1 MQGKDDENDL
11 GKRAQDVSH
20 LSFAYHLHIRDWGF
34 LGGTSSKES
43 PANAGDTRGMG
54 LIPRSGRSPGEES
67 GNPLQ
72 YCCLENPMER
82 GAWQATAHGDT
93 KELDMTEQLN
103 THTHIRD

>member
-1 MQGKDDENDL
+1 
-11 GKRAQDVSH
+11 
-20 LSFAYHLHIRDWGF
+20 
-34 LGGTSSKES
+34 
-43 PANAGDTRGMG
+43 MG

-72 YCCLENPMER
+72 YCCLENSMER

-103 THTHIRD
+103 THTHKRLGQIYLLESPMEADGDVMAQVSLQEQKHL